1 MSEPSPE
8 SPPEP
13 APPAAEG
20 PLGHMT
26 DWFHAHAGHA
36 EAEAGHIA
44 ADVNAALRDH
54 AGTVFDVAGDFF
66 AVLNL
71 IDPADAPLVA
81 AAEALLPKVLQMVEK
96 ATALASATL
105 NRS

>member
-1 MSEPSPE
+1 VSEPMPE

-13 APPAAEG
+13 ANPPAEG
-20 PLGHMT
+20 PIEHVA
-26 DWFHAHAGHA
+26 DWFHNHGAHA

-54 AGTVFDVAGDFF
+54 AGVVFDVAGDFF
-66 AVLNL
+66 AVLKL
-71 IDPADAPLVA
+71 IDPADAPLIA
-81 AAEALLPKVLQMVEK
+81 AAEALLPKVLTMVEK

-105 NRS
+105 NHS

>member
-1 MSEPSPE
+1 MSETAPE
-8 SPPEP
+8 PPAAP

-20 PLGHMT
+20 PLGHAA
-26 DWFHAHAGHA
+26 DWFRARAGHV

-54 AGTVFDVAGDFF
+54 AGTVYDVAGDFF
-66 AVLNL
+66 AVLKL

>member
-1 MSEPSPE
+1 MSEPVPE

-13 APPAAEG
+13 AEPGFFTRTAEHLLPHLEHG
-20 PLGHMT
+20 
-26 DWFHAHAGHA
+26 

-54 AGTVFDVAGDFF
+54 AGVVFDVAGDFF
-66 AVLNL
+66 AVLKL
-71 IDPADAPLVA
+71 IDPADAPLAA

>member
-13 APPAAEG
+13 APPAADG

>member
-1 MSEPSPE
+1 MTETAPE

-13 APPAAEG
+13 AEPGFFTRTAEHLLPHLEHG
-20 PLGHMT
+20 
-26 DWFHAHAGHA
+26 

-44 ADVNAALRDH
+44 ADVNAALRAH
-54 AGTVFDVAGDFF
+54 AATVYRAAAGVFDV
-66 AVLNL
+66 LEL

-81 AAEALLPKVLQMVEK
+81 AAETLLPKVYAMVEK